1 MKKFFTSESVTEGH
15 PDKICDQ
22 ISDAVLDAILAK
34 DPMARVA
41 CETMTSTG
49 LIMIAGEITTNCY
62 VDLDEIARETVR
74 EIGYDRAKYGFDCDS
89 CSVLTSLKGQS
100 PDIAQGVNSSLEARN
115 GEADSDDTGAGDQ
128 GMMFGFACNE
138 TDEYMP
144 APIYYAHKLTRK
156 LSEVR
161 KNGTLSYLRPDGKS
175 QVTVEYDDNKVVR
188 IDNVVISTQHA
199 PEVEHAQIEKD
210 IIEKVIKAV
219 LPAELLDE
227 NTKTELYC
235 KDGDEVKSGQLM
247 GKVKGDIRV
256 LLSGERVALNYLQ
269 RMSGIATYTHSV
281 AKLLEG
287 TKTKLLD
294 TRKTTPNMRVF
305 EKYAVTTGGGYN
317 HRYNLSDGVLLKD
330 NHIGAAGGVA
340 QAVKMA
346 KEYAPFVRKIE
357 IEVET
362 LDMVKEAVEAGA
374 DIIMLD
380 NMTTEEMQEA
390 IRIIDGRAETEC
402 SGNVTKENIARLTGL
417 GVDYISSGALTHSS
431 PILDIS
437 MKNLHPV
444 KEDVR

>member
-62 VDLDEIARETVR
+62 VDLDKIARETVR

-227 NTKTELYC
+227 NTKYYVNHIVVGIGVNVQNKSFPKDIESVATSLFIETKEHYHRAELVERIWEAFEHYYEIFLQTE
-235 KDGDEVKSGQLM
+235 D
-247 GKVKGDIRV
+247 
-256 LLSGERVALNYLQ
+256 LSGLVNEYNSHLVNMHQQVKVLDPKEPFEGKA
-269 RMSGIATYTHSV
+269 MGITPKGELIVDTWESRKLVSTGEVSV
-281 AKLLEG
+281 RG
-287 TKTKLLD
+287 I
-294 TRKTTPNMRVF
+294 
-305 EKYAVTTGGGYN
+305 YGY
-317 HRYNLSDGVLLKD
+317 V
-330 NHIGAAGGVA
+330 
-340 QAVKMA
+340 
-346 KEYAPFVRKIE
+346 
-357 IEVET
+357 
-362 LDMVKEAVEAGA
+362 
-374 DIIMLD
+374 
-380 NMTTEEMQEA
+380 
-390 IRIIDGRAETEC
+390 
-402 SGNVTKENIARLTGL
+402 
-417 GVDYISSGALTHSS
+417 
-431 PILDIS
+431 
-437 MKNLHPV
+437 
-444 KEDVR
+444 